1 LAYAAVAALAIAV
14 IGLAGPS
21 LLDRFGTGPSPSGSA
36 ETSSPSA
43 SCGGPDLPTCAG
55 PLEPGTH
62 RSNNFIPPIDY
73 YISPDSPV
81 AWDNP
86 EDLPGTFTLHP
97 AGPRT
102 DAIFF
107 FRDVR
112 IFTEG
117 RNIVQTPGGYGAEG
131 FVVQLEVPGIA
142 EDDIEV
148 HVDGDTVVVRGQ
160 RQPASRSR
168 PDSFHRMER
177 TYGAFSRSFQFSEDV
192 DPDRVTARFKDGLL
206 RVDLPKLHARGGW
219 RLREKA

>member
-1 LAYAAVAALAIAV
+1 MTNRGWDPLRDLLSLQERMNRLFEDSLASVRHPATL
-14 IGLAGPS
+14 S
-21 LLDRFGTGPSPSGSA
+21 
-36 ETSSPSA
+36 SSP
-43 SCGGPDLPTCAG
+43 GWT
-55 PLEPGTH
+55 PL
-62 RSNNFIPPIDY
+62 
-73 YISPDSPV
+73 
-81 AWDNP
+81 A
-86 EDLPGTFTLHP
+86 
-97 AGPRT
+97 
-102 DAIFF
+102 
-107 FRDVR
+107 DVYE
-112 IFTEG
+112 T
-117 RNIVQTPGGYGAEG
+117 AEG

>member
-1 LAYAAVAALAIAV
+1 MPIRRWDPLRDLLTLQERMNRLFEHSMLRGRLVDPAVAPATWTPLADV
-14 IGLAGPS
+14 Y
-21 LLDRFGTGPSPSGSA
+21 
-36 ETSSPSA
+36 ET
-43 SCGGPDLPTCAG
+43 
-55 PLEPGTH
+55 
-62 RSNNFIPPIDY
+62 
-73 YISPDSPV
+73 
-81 AWDNP
+81 
-86 EDLPGTFTLHP
+86 
-97 AGPRT
+97 
-102 DAIFF
+102 
-107 FRDVR
+107 
-112 IFTEG
+112 
-117 RNIVQTPGGYGAEG
+117 AEG